1 MKKLDDGHIAHLAAW
16 LYCTGK
22 VESKEAAIAMA
33 TEQVA
38 EANRVNAL
46 DASKKEAARR
56 QEEALRLQ
64 SHSLVTQQC
73 AARQRSIDR
82 TLRRLTAAVVAL
94 GRR

>member
-1 MKKLDDGHIAHLAAW
+1 MKLTDQHVQYLAAW
-16 LYCTGK
+16 LFRTRK
-22 VESKEAAIAMA
+22 AESVEAAIAMA

-56 QEEALRLQ
+56 QEEAHRLQ
-64 SHSLVTQQC
+64 GCCLANQQSS
-73 AARQRSIDR
+73 ARQRSIDR
-82 TLRRLTAAVVAL
+82 TLRRLTVAVVAL